1 VIQVGSFLNFDTTC
15 LTETLLK
22 ITLYYVMQLSLHP
35 TVRIP
40 TAVNTIMCK
49 LHLIHEQNVEK
60 NLQPQLETFI
70 KLYMDGV
77 GKRFYTL

>member
-1 VIQVGSFLNFDTTC
+1 
-15 LTETLLK
+15 
-22 ITLYYVMQLSLHP
+22 MQLSLHP

-40 TAVNTIMCK
+40 TAINTIIFK
-49 LHLIHEQNVEK
+49 LHLVHEQNVQK

-77 GKRFYTL
+77 PCQ